1 MERLCPLGPGTV
13 VLDLEDFIVSS
24 NLLPIGSLLFVIF
37 CTARYGWGWD
47 NFIKEA
53 NAGSGM
59 KFPMWLRGY
68 MTYVLP
74 IVILVLLI
82 MGYIDFFSK

>member
-1 MERLCPLGPGTV
+1 LGPGTV
-13 VLDLEDFIVSS
+13 VLDLEDFIVSF

-37 CTARYGWGWD
+37 CTTRYGWGWN

-53 NAGSGM
+53 NTGSGL
-59 KFPMWLRGY
+59 KFPTGLRVY
-68 MTYVLP
+68 MTYILP
-74 IVILVLLI
+74 LVILVLLV